1 MKRLAFIGGG
11 GFAKEV
17 AEIAELNGHRVA
29 GYVGD
34 SQGVLSRD
42 YWGPKEKL
50 AERRSDFDAVCIAFG
65 AVDRKSIQSRQRMIE
80 WVAENGYASEP
91 LVSPHAVRSSGVAI
105 GAGTIVAH
113 GVVISVDASIGSF
126 AILNTGAII
135 GHDSVIG
142 DNVTIAPA
150 AFVAGACV
158 VGSETLVGPG
168 ACILQGLSIGRQV
181 VVGTGASVLRSVPD
195 GATVTPLRS
204 KTFQG

>member
-17 AEIAELNGHRVA
+17 LEIAELSGHRVA

-34 SQGVLSRD
+34 AQGVLNRE
-42 YWGPKEKL
+42 YWGPKEAL
-50 AERRSDFDAVCIAFG
+50 AERRSEFDAVCIAFG
-65 AVDRKSIQSRQRMIE
+65 ATDRKSVQSRQKIIG
-80 WVAENGYASEP
+80 WVAENGYASVP
-91 LVSPHAVRSSGVAI
+91 LVSPHAVRASGVTVGP
-105 GAGTIVAH
+105 GAIVAH

-135 GHDSVIG
+135 GHDAVVG

-150 AFVAGACV
+150 AFIAGKCV

-168 ACILQGLSIGRQV
+168 ACVLQGLSIGSRV

-195 GATVTPLRS
+195 GATVMPLRS